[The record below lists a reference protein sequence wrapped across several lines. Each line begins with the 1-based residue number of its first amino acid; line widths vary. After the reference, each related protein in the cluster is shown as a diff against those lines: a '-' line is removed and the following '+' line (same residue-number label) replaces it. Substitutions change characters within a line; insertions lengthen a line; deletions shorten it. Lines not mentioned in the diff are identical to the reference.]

1 MRRVIVILAAG
12 IAAISVGRGRS
23 EEDRNT
29 RAERDVRELEAQLN
43 RAVIEGDRAF
53 FERTLAADFTHTS
66 HSGEFKTRA
75 EWMAENK
82 FASPNEKPAPGRTS
96 YVTFDV
102 DDLAVRTYGD
112 TAVVTGRSTP
122 KGRNAKG
129 EPIRGQYRF
138 LRVWVKQ
145 QGRWQV
151 VAFEGTRIAEP

>member
-1 MRRVIVILAAG
+1 MWRFIVIMVAG
-12 IAAISVGRGRS
+12 IAAVSLASGKS
-23 EEDRNT
+23 DDDRT
-29 RAERDVRELEAQLN
+29 MCAEREVRELEAQLN
-43 RAVIEGDRAF
+43 RAVVDRDRAF
-53 FERTLAADFTHTS
+53 FERALAADFTHTS
-66 HSGEFKTRA
+66 HSGKFKTRA

-82 FASPNEKPAPGRTS
+82 FANSKEESKAGKTA

-102 DDLAVRTYGD
+102 DDVAVRIYGD

-138 LRVWVKQ
+138 LRVWVKRQ
-145 QGRWQV
+145 RRWQV

>member
-1 MRRVIVILAAG
+1 MRRFILIVVAG
-12 IAAISVGRGRS
+12 IAAVSVGSGKS
-23 EEDRNT
+23 EDDRTT
-29 RAERDVRELEAQLN
+29 RAEREVRELEAQLN
-43 RAVIEGDRAF
+43 RAVVEGDRAF
-53 FERTLAADFTHTS
+53 FERALAADFTHTS
-66 HSGEFKTRA
+66 HSGKFKTRA

-82 FASPNEKPAPGRTS
+82 FANPKEEPKPGKTS

-102 DDLAVRTYGD
+102 DDLAVRIYGE

-138 LRVWVKQ
+138 LRVWVRQ